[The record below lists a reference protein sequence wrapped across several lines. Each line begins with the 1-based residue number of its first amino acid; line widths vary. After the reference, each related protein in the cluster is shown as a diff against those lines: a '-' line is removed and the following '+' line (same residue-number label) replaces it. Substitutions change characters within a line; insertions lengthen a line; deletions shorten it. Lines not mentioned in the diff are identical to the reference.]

1 MWIQDLKFVLFGHEM
16 KMLPYIELIVHPF
29 DLVYARQKNQHGPA
43 LRRQVRQVD
52 SRSVAFDF
60 PLFVEHGDQIG
71 GHLVALA
78 IDGRV
83 RQILF

>member
-1 MWIQDLKFVLFGHEM
+1 MLFGHEM

-52 SRSVAFDF
+52 SRSVALDF
-60 PLFVEHGDQIG
+60 PLFV
-71 GHLVALA
+71 
-78 IDGRV
+78 
-83 RQILF
+83 